1 MGDGARGGAGG
12 ESGGSED
19 GGGHAWG
26 LGGRQVLDWVPV
38 EEEGGVN
45 YLVRAWKWQAPW
57 KCTRRGCACCGR
69 RGFDV
74 YGVRIG

>member
-38 EEEGGVN
+38 EKEGGGVN
-45 YLVRAWKWQAPW
+45 DLVRAWK
-57 KCTRRGCACCGR
+57 CTA
-69 RGFDV
+69 V
-74 YGVRIG
+74 EM